1 MAAAPGASFCL
12 GSLLPAWRRR
22 WARPCLR
29 PPMQAQLE
37 TQSRASCLEPG
48 CVAAAAARSSNSQRH
63 LYHLLIAGH
72 SSAWHHFNNSGWQ
85 SGRCE
90 CAADPS
96 HPGSPECQ
104 LDNFSLMNCYTQR
117 QNGGA
122 KLLAPFES
130 AKIKL
135 QQAADAVATAT
146 AAGGSGAA
154 ILSALQV
161 RQKWGGCGQ
170 RRAQRSGGV

>member
-1 MAAAPGASFCL
+1 MLGTTSTVGGSQDTVVVQQVCCTLGAQ
-12 GSLLPAWRRR
+12 R
-22 WARPCLR
+22 
-29 PPMQAQLE
+29 
-37 TQSRASCLEPG
+37 
-48 CVAAAAARSSNSQRH
+48 SNSITS
-63 LYHLLIAGH
+63 Y
-72 SSAWHHFNNSGWQ
+72 
-85 SGRCE
+85 
-90 CAADPS
+90 
-96 HPGSPECQ
+96 
-104 LDNFSLMNCYTQR
+104 LMNCYVQR

-161 RQKWGGCGQ
+161 RRKWGGCGQ
-170 RRAQRSGGV
+170 RRAQRSAGD

>member
-1 MAAAPGASFCL
+1 
-12 GSLLPAWRRR
+12 
-22 WARPCLR
+22 
-29 PPMQAQLE
+29 
-37 TQSRASCLEPG
+37 
-48 CVAAAAARSSNSQRH
+48 
-63 LYHLLIAGH
+63 
-72 SSAWHHFNNSGWQ
+72 
-85 SGRCE
+85 
-90 CAADPS
+90 
-96 HPGSPECQ
+96 
-104 LDNFSLMNCYTQR
+104 MNCYVQR

-161 RQKWGGCGQ
+161 RRKWGGCGQ
-170 RRAQRSGGV
+170 RRAQRSAGV